1 MESHIEHNL
10 ATLISSVPKAYS
22 RGWLEKLVK
31 LIAHDKNGEDMQEL
45 YLKSLTM
52 KQKDGIV
59 NFKETMDFSMFD
71 KKADT
76 YDKSTSSKSIGKLL
90 NNISVSG

>member
-1 MESHIEHNL
+1 
-10 ATLISSVPKAYS
+10 
-22 RGWLEKLVK
+22 
-31 LIAHDKNGEDMQEL
+31 MQEL